1 MTFGG
6 SLLKLFEYE
15 AKEILSKYELPIPT
29 GGIADCPAQARE
41 IAERVKAPVA
51 VKAQVLVA
59 GRGRAGGILF
69 ANSPDEAE
77 LASRKLLGAEIK
89 GCRVQSVLVEQ
100 KLAIAKEL
108 YLGITVDRSCRC
120 YVAIASS
127 QGGVEIEEIAS
138 TKPERIIKVFIDPL
152 RGFRLYHARQIV
164 RKLGYVGDKMLELA
178 TIFLK
183 LYRIAMD
190 YDAELCEM
198 NPLIETTKGDLVAG
212 DARLII
218 DDNAL
223 YRHPEFQRR
232 LIEKG
237 KSELTMQELEAR
249 ERGLT
254 YVKLQGNIGVIG
266 NGAGLVMATLD
277 AIQLYG
283 GHPANFLDVG
293 GGASSDK
300 MAAALDTVFSDPQV
314 EVVFINILGGITRCD
329 EIAKG
334 ILDAKSRMDFVN
346 PVIIRLVGTKEEEG
360 RQMLEQTGIQVLNSM
375 EEAVEKAV
383 ASVNAKK

>member
-1 MTFGG
+1 M
-6 SLLKLFEYE
+6 KLFEYE
-15 AKEILSKYELPIPT
+15 AKEILSTYEIPIPS
-29 GGIADCPAQARE
+29 GGLADSPAQARE
-41 IAERVKAPVA
+41 IAVRVKAPVA
-51 VKAQVLVA
+51 VKAQALVA
-59 GRGRAGGILF
+59 GRGKAGGILF

-89 GCRVQSVLVEQ
+89 GYRIQSVLVEQ
-100 KLAIAKEL
+100 KLDITREL
-108 YLGITVDRSCRC
+108 YLGITVDRSSRS

-127 QGGVEIEEIAS
+127 QGGIEIEEIAS
-138 TKPERIIKVFIDPL
+138 TSPERIIKVSIDPL
-152 RGFRLYHARQIV
+152 HGFRRYHARQIV
-164 RKLGYVGDKMLELA
+164 RKLGYGGNQMLELA

-183 LYRIAMD
+183 LCRIAMD
-190 YDAELCEM
+190 CDAELCEM
-198 NPLIETTKGDLVAG
+198 NPFTETTGGEFVAG

-232 LIEKG
+232 LIERG
-237 KSELTMQELEAR
+237 KSELTPQELEAR
-249 ERGLT
+249 QKGLM

-293 GGASSDK
+293 GGASPDK
-300 MAAALDTVFSDPQV
+300 MAAALDLVFSDPQV
-314 EVVFINILGGITRCD
+314 DVVFINVLGGITRCD

-334 ILDAKSRMDFVN
+334 ILDAKSRMDFVK

-360 RQMLEQTGIQVLNSM
+360 RQMLEQTGIQVLDSM
-375 EEAVEKAV
+375 EEAVERAV
-383 ASVNAKK
+383 ESVNVKK